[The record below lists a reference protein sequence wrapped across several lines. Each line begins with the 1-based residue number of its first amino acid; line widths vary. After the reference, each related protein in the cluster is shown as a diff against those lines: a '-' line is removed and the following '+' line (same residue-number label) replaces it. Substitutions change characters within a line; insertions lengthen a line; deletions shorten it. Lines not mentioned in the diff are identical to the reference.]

1 MLQIVRT
8 KVPASIDQ
16 FDLITPQEAAKI
28 SGRKITTIVNLINL
42 GFLPWYELPFG
53 GENRARVQRY
63 TSRVA
68 VLAMPKE
75 KRGHAIAVADN
86 IGAGE

>member
-1 MLQIVRT
+1 VLQIVRT

-16 FDLITPQEAAKI
+16 SDLITPQEAAKI

-42 GFLPWYELPFG
+42 GFLPWYEFPFG
-53 GENRARVQRY
+53 GVNRARVQRY
-63 TSRVA
+63 TSRVV

-75 KRGHAIAVADN
+75 KRGNAVAVADE
-86 IGAGE
+86 IGITA